1 VEDAMSVITPERYM
15 LALRKTPVVLN
26 ALLKGVSQEQAERL
40 TDGPGGWSVVETMC
54 HIRDFADVSLQ
65 RAQLILAEDQPLLPN
80 LDPLEAARRRD
91 YPHQALAVEFD
102 AYLGARRALVTLLGG
117 VTEAQWARCG
127 THSAY
132 GSMSLLELLVF
143 ITWHDLSHIEQVA
156 RTLGLS
162 EALL

>member
-1 VEDAMSVITPERYM
+1 MTAITPERYM

-26 ALLKGVSQEQAERL
+26 ALLKGVSQAQAERL

-54 HIRDFADVSLQ
+54 HIRDSADISLR
-65 RAQLILAEDQPLLPN
+65 RAQLILTEDQPLLPN
-80 LDPLEAARRRD
+80 FDPLEGARLRD
-91 YPHQALAVEFD
+91 YPHQELAAEFA

-117 VTEAQWARCG
+117 VTEEQWGRCG
-127 THSAY
+127 THSSY

-143 ITWHDLSHIEQVA
+143 ITWHDLNHIEQVA
-156 RTLGLS
+156 RTLDLS

>member
-1 VEDAMSVITPERYM
+1 MTAITPERYM

-40 TDGPGGWSVVETMC
+40 TDGPGGWNTVETMC

-65 RAQLILAEDQPLLPN
+65 RARLILTEDQPLLPN
-80 LDPLEAARRRD
+80 LDPQEAARRRD
-91 YPHQALAVEFD
+91 YRRQTLAAEFD
-102 AYLGARRALVTLLGG
+102 AYLGARRALVTLLDGA
-117 VTEAQWARCG
+117 TEAQWERRG

-143 ITWHDLSHIEQVA
+143 ITWHDLNHIEQVA
-156 RTLGLS
+156 RTLELS
-162 EALL
+162 ESLV

>member
-1 VEDAMSVITPERYM
+1 MTVITPERYM

-40 TDGPGGWSVVETMC
+40 TDGPGGWNVVETMC
-54 HIRDFADVSLQ
+54 HTRDFADVSLQ
-65 RAQLILAEDQPLLPN
+65 RAQLILTEDQPLLPN

-91 YPHQALAVEFD
+91 YPRQTLAAEFD
-102 AYLGARRALVTLLGG
+102 AYLSARKALVALLGG
-117 VTEAQWARCG
+117 VAEAQWERRG
-127 THSAY
+127 THSTY

-143 ITWHDLSHIEQVA
+143 ITWHDLNHIEQVA

>member
-1 VEDAMSVITPERYM
+1 MTVITPERYM

-26 ALLKGVSQEQAERL
+26 ALLKGVSQEQAEQM
-40 TDGPGGWSVVETMC
+40 TDGPGGWNAVETMC

-65 RAQLILAEDQPLLPN
+65 RAQLILAEDEPLLPN
-80 LDPLEAARRRD
+80 LDPQEAARRRN
-91 YPHQALAVEFD
+91 YRRQTLAAEFD
-102 AYLGARRALVTLLGG
+102 AYLDARKALVALLDG
-117 VTEAQWARCG
+117 VTEAQWERCG
-127 THSAY
+127 THSSY

-143 ITWHDLSHIEQVA
+143 ITWHDLNHIEQVA

>member
-1 VEDAMSVITPERYM
+1 MTVITPERYM

-26 ALLKGVSQEQAERL
+26 ALLKGVAQEQAERL
-40 TDGPGGWSVVETMC
+40 TDGPGGWSVVETLC
-54 HIRDFADVSLQ
+54 HIRDSADVSLQ
-65 RAQLILAEDQPLLPN
+65 RAQLILTEDQPLLPN

-91 YPHQALAVEFD
+91 YRRQALAAEFD
-102 AYLGARRALVTLLGG
+102 AYLGARGALVALLGG
-117 VTEAQWARCG
+117 VAEEQWGRCG

-143 ITWHDLSHIEQVA
+143 ITWHDLNHIEQVA
-156 RTLGLS
+156 RTLKLS

>member
-1 VEDAMSVITPERYM
+1 MTVITPERYM

-26 ALLKGVSQEQAERL
+26 ALLKGVSQAQAERL

-54 HIRDFADVSLQ
+54 HMRDFADVSLR
-65 RAQLILAEDQPLLPN
+65 RAQLILTEDQPLLPN
-80 LDPLEAARRRD
+80 LDPLEAAQRRD
-91 YPHQALAVEFD
+91 YPHQEVAAEFE
-102 AYLGARRALVTLLGG
+102 AYLSARRALVALLGG

-132 GSMSLLELLVF
+132 GSMSLLEMVVF
-143 ITWHDLSHIEQVA
+143 VTWHDLNHIEQIA
-156 RTLGLS
+156 RTLNLS